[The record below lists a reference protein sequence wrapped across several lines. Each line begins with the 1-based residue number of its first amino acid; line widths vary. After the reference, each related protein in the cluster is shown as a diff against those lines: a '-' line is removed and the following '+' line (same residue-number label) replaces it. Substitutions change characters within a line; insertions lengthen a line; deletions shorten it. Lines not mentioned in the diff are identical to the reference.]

1 MKMKIVVVVP
11 YLKSFGGASRYAWEL
26 SEYLATQGDDV
37 VVASL
42 YTDKTTYSS
51 DTKLRTIDF
60 GNEKNLTQSINFWI
74 NIKKI
79 IKDLHKIIDQEKP
92 DIVFFNHY
100 PCTMWVE
107 KYDNLP
113 IICYPQDINLLYTDT
128 YINNLPTK
136 IRILWRIIR
145 LFVRSYDKRK
155 WKLFDEVISH
165 SKFTAQNIKKH
176 YGIDAPL
183 MYLGTNTRVFSP
195 NENNIKKNAIL
206 TLGDAKIRRADL
218 LIKAASKL
226 RKKRNDFEIWIV
238 GNKNDLDLELKNLV
252 KTLGL
257 EENVKFFG
265 QISDSKLSKLYS
277 ESLVTVHLV
286 KEAPFG
292 LIVTESMSCETP
304 VISWKPGGP
313 EETIIDG
320 ETGFLISENNESE
333 LIKKI
338 EIFLDSPELSKKMG
352 KKARENV
359 LSRFNLEIHH
369 HNMREHLLDWIKKK
383 PHENH

>member
-1 MKMKIVVVVP
+1 MKIVVVVP

-37 VVASL
+37 IVASL

-60 GNEKNLTQSINFWI
+60 GNEKNLTQSINFWL

-107 KYDNLP
+107 KYDDIP
-113 IICYPQDINLLYTDT
+113 IICYPQDINLLYTNT
-128 YINNLPTK
+128 YINNLSIKT
-136 IRILWRIIR
+136 RIPWRIIR
-145 LFVRSYDKRK
+145 LFVRSYDIRK

-165 SKFTAQNIKKH
+165 SKFTAQNIQKH
-176 YGIDAPL
+176 YGITAPI
-183 MYLGTNTRVFSP
+183 MYLGTNTKVFSP
-195 NENNIKKNAIL
+195 NSNNNKKNAIL
-206 TLGDAKIRRADL
+206 TLGDTKIRRADL

-238 GNKNDLDLELKNLV
+238 GSKNEIDLELKNLV
-252 KTLGL
+252 KTLHI
-257 EENVKFFG
+257 EENIKFFG

-277 ESLVTVHLV
+277 EALVTAHLV

-292 LIVTESMSCETP
+292 LIVIESMSCGTP

-313 EETIIDG
+313 EETIIHG
-320 ETGFLISENNESE
+320 ETGFLIPENNESV
-333 LIKKI
+333 LIEKI
-338 EIFLDSPELSKKMG
+338 EMFLDSPDLSNKMG
-352 KKARENV
+352 KKSRERV
-359 LSRFNLEIHH
+359 EKYFDLAQHH
-369 HNMREHLLDWIKKK
+369 SHMREHLQNWINKKTR
-383 PHENH
+383 E